1 MQSICIHIRGRD
13 RRGSEGAD
21 ARGQLV
27 TIAGRWDQRS
37 GEGEA
42 ESAGATYSKPLET
55 EFLFEK
61 RYTMPVVLLKWYTI
75 PPSVQGA
82 RTTLKENNS
91 SVAKQ

>member
-1 MQSICIHIRGRD
+1 MCNAKFQVLLCSVITLEIASLASIN
-13 RRGSEGAD
+13 
-21 ARGQLV
+21 
-27 TIAGRWDQRS
+27 
-37 GEGEA
+37 
-42 ESAGATYSKPLET
+42 
-55 EFLFEK
+55 EK

>member
-1 MQSICIHIRGRD
+1 VLDIEGIPKDSASIV
-13 RRGSEGAD
+13 D
-21 ARGQLV
+21 ALV
-27 TIAGRWDQRS
+27 ELKWYHGTDALRLALPGMYKANSLRN
-37 GEGEA
+37 
-42 ESAGATYSKPLET
+42 
-55 EFLFEK
+55 EK